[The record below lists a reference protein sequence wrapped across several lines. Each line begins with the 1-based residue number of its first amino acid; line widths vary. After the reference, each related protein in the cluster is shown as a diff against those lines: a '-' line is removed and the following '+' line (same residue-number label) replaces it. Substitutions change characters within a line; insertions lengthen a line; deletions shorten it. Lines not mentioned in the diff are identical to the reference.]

1 MKTIKRKIY
10 APFLIM
16 LLMIPFMIMVLFNIT
31 MNIYIDRA
39 SRQELK
45 NASASVEILV
55 KQQLMDD
62 VLGRTK
68 EDALPS
74 VNDQLLKLREGLKV
88 SKLSLLNNVKNMNV
102 EFLLVSHD
110 GKVLF
115 PKSLEDSFLN
125 EQILEKAKARLADAK
140 ENTIV
145 PFRSG
150 GQKYLSTYQMLTD
163 RPDSTQILFISSEDQ
178 EGGIVRI
185 VNIMLLCVTVLS
197 AAISSMVALAV
208 SKGLSRPIT
217 RLSEYAKKIGKGE
230 FLTLPEDRSSVEI
243 HALTSS
249 MNEMSEQLKSYD
261 EAQKSFLQNASHELR
276 TPLMSIQG
284 YAEGMVGGIF
294 PDTIRTAGIICEESR
309 RLNLLVEELLTLSR
323 IENKNY
329 KGELVHLNLADNIKE
344 YVQRINGY
352 AMKKGVA
359 VTLEIKSDPV
369 TVLIDDNLL
378 SQAIGNVI
386 SNCIKYASHAVEIT
400 LLILEGSAVIKIHD
414 DGAGIAE
421 EDLPHIFERFF
432 KGKKG
437 DFGLG
442 LSIAKSA
449 MEFMGGSI
457 SAANDNGAVFILL
470 LPLS

>member
-1 MKTIKRKIY
+1 MKTIKRKIS

-45 NASASVEILV
+45 NAAASVEILV

-62 VLGRTK
+62 ALGRTR
-68 EDALPS
+68 EDTSPS
-74 VNDQLLKLREGLKV
+74 VNAQLVRLREGLKF

-102 EFLLVSHD
+102 EFLLISHNE
-110 GKVLF
+110 KVLF
-115 PKSLEDSFLN
+115 PKSFNDSFLN
-125 EQILEKAKARLADAK
+125 QQILKKAKARLANAK

-145 PFRSG
+145 SFRSG
-150 GQKYLSTYQMLTD
+150 GHKYLSTYQMLTD
-163 RPDSTQILFISSEDQ
+163 RPDSTHILFISSENQADD
-178 EGGIVRI
+178 IVRI

-197 AAISSMVALAV
+197 AALCSVVALAV

-217 RLSEYAKKIGKGE
+217 RLSEYANKIGKGE
-230 FLTLPEDRSSVEI
+230 FLTLPEDRSSAEI
-243 HALTSS
+243 YALTSS
-249 MNEMSEQLKSYD
+249 MNEMSKQLRSYD

-284 YAEGMVGGIF
+284 YAEGMTGGVF
-294 PDTIRTAGIICEESR
+294 PDTVKTAGIICEESR

-329 KGELVHLNLADNIKE
+329 KGELVLLNLADNIKE

-352 AMKKGVA
+352 AIKKGIA
-359 VTLEIKSDPV
+359 IALEIKRDPV
-369 TVLIDDNLL
+369 TVLIDDSLL

-386 SNCIKYASHAVEIT
+386 SNCIKYASHTVEIT
-400 LLILEGSAVIKIHD
+400 LTIQEGSAVIKIHD

-457 SAANDNGAVFILL
+457 SAANGNGAVFTLL